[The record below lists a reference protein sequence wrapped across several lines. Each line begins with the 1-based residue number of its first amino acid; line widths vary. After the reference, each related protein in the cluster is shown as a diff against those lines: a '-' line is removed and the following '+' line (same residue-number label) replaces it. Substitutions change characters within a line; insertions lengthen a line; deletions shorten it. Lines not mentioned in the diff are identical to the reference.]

1 MTIMSSDGL
10 SQNEIDRLLGGGA
23 GVLPDVSSM
32 SSGRAA
38 TEVEVTPYDFRRPH
52 RISKERL
59 RALEAMYERM
69 LKNLEGFMLSRLR
82 GAVELRLQSVEQFT
96 YGEFQLGLPSPC
108 ASFVV
113 DVNGREG
120 SKGVID
126 FGLEFAYYVVDRLF
140 GGGATATILT
150 RPLTTL
156 EVSAVRVFADR
167 VAQVVSEAW
176 QEVISLELDI
186 SGFES
191 SPEILQAG
199 NREDPVLVA
208 NVEVVMAGAT
218 SLMMVCLPFTA
229 LEEYF
234 ASSETRRVTTVVR
247 SEAEVAIQRRNAEAS
262 LRATRVPVAARL
274 PQFRMTM
281 RDLVRLAP
289 GQVINTGVVRDTLLP
304 ILVNGQPR
312 FAAAVGRTG
321 SKLAARLVDGR
332 LPEGRPVGVLV
343 QNPDDAT
350 TP

>member
-1 MTIMSSDGL
+1 MTAMANDAL
-10 SQNEIDRLLGGGA
+10 SQNEIDRLLGGNA
-23 GVLPDVSSM
+23 GVLPDASSM
-32 SSGRAA
+32 SSGRSA
-38 TEVEVTPYDFRRPH
+38 TEVEIVPYDFRRPH

-69 LKNLEGFMLSRLR
+69 LKNLEGFLLSRLR
-82 GAVELRLQSVEQFT
+82 GAVEFRLQSVEQFT

-108 ASFVV
+108 ASFVM
-113 DVNGREG
+113 DVNGRDG

-126 FGLEFAYYVVDRLF
+126 FGLEFAFYVVDRLF
-140 GGGATATILT
+140 GGGASATILT
-150 RPLTTL
+150 RALTAL
-156 EVSAVRVFADR
+156 ETNAVRVVADR
-167 VAQVVSEAW
+167 VAQVCSEAW

-208 NVEVVMAGAT
+208 NVEVVLAGTT
-218 SLMMVCLPFTA
+218 SLMMICLPFSA

-234 ASSETRRVTTVVR
+234 ASSETRRVTSVVR
-247 SEAEVAIQRRNAEAS
+247 SEAEIAIQRRNAEAA

-289 GQVINTGVVRDTLLP
+289 GQVIATGVGRDALLP

-312 FAAAVGRTG
+312 YVAAVGRTG
-321 SKLAARLVDGR
+321 TKLAARLVDGR
-332 LPEGRPVGVLV
+332 PPEGRPLATIV
-343 QNPDDAT
+343 QSPVDAT

>member
-1 MTIMSSDGL
+1 MASDAL
-10 SQNEIDRLLGGGA
+10 SQNEIDRLLGGNA
-23 GVLPDVSSM
+23 GVLPDVATSM
-32 SSGRAA
+32 SGQRSA
-38 TEVEVTPYDFRRPH
+38 TEVEIAPYDFRRPH

-69 LKNLEGFMLSRLR
+69 LKNLEGFLLSRLR
-82 GAVELRLQSVEQFT
+82 GTVELRLQSVEQFT

-108 ASFVV
+108 AAFVM

-126 FGLEFAYYVVDRLF
+126 FGLEFAFYVVDRLF
-140 GGGATATILT
+140 GGGATATILQRALT
-150 RPLTTL
+150 PLETN
-156 EVSAVRVFADR
+156 AVRVVADR
-167 VAQVVSEAW
+167 VAQVCSEAW
-176 QEVISLELDI
+176 QEVISVELDI

-208 NVEVVMAGAT
+208 NVEVVLAGTT
-218 SLMMVCLPFTA
+218 SLMMICLPFTA

-234 ASSETRRVTTVVR
+234 ASSETRRVSTVAR

-274 PQFRMTM
+274 PQFRLAM

-289 GQVINTGVVRDTLLP
+289 GQVIATGIGHDALLP

-312 FAAAVGRTG
+312 FVAAVGRTG

-332 LPEGRPVGVLV
+332 PPESRPLGSIV

>member
-1 MTIMSSDGL
+1 MSSDGL

-23 GVLPDVSSM
+23 GVLPDASSM
-32 SSGRAA
+32 TSSRAA

-69 LKNLEGFMLSRLR
+69 LKGLESFMLSRLR
-82 GAVELRLQSVEQFT
+82 GAVELRLQAVEQFT
-96 YGEFQLGLPSPC
+96 YGEFQLGLPAPC
-108 ASFVV
+108 GAFIM
-113 DVNGREG
+113 DINGREG
-120 SKGVID
+120 TKGVID
-126 FGLEFAYYVVDRLF
+126 FGLEFAYYIVDRLF
-140 GGGATATILT
+140 GGGATPTILA
-150 RPLTTL
+150 RPLTPL

-167 VAQVVSEAW
+167 VAQVLSEAW
-176 QEVISLELDI
+176 QEVISLEVDI

-218 SLMMVCLPFTA
+218 SLMTICLPFTA

-247 SEAEVAIQRRNAEAS
+247 SEAEVAIQRRNAEGS

-281 RDLVRLAP
+281 RDLARLAP
-289 GQVINTGVVRDTLLP
+289 GQVINTGIARDTLLP
-304 ILVNGQPR
+304 LLVHGQPR
-312 FAAAVGRTG
+312 FVAAVGRTG
-321 SKLAARLVDGR
+321 TKLAARLVDGR
-332 LPEGRPVGVLV
+332 IPEGRPVGVLV